1 MLVAQD
7 AIARAPRI
15 LPAAAGV
22 AAVASFALQ
31 PSCVSPMSDL
41 NIVLLS
47 GGSGTRLW
55 PLSREAH
62 PKQFLPLL
70 GEQSLL
76 QATWQRVRE
85 LPGVVRS
92 GSGDTADADKLI
104 VIANEE
110 HRFLVA
116 EQLRQIDAHPAAL
129 ILEPIG
135 RNTAPAIA
143 VAALQAMQSGADHG
157 RSKVAGAG
165 RAGAI
170 ADPLLL
176 VLPSDHVVHDE
187 AAFRAAVQSALPV
200 AERGALVTFGI
211 VPTAPE
217 IGYGYIRA
225 RRGESA
231 SDNTKSGAL
240 AIEQF
245 VEKPDL
251 ATAQRYLAEGGYY
264 WNSGMFLFRASRY
277 LAELEKFAPQM
288 LAQCRAALAGAKL
301 DQDFLRLDRA
311 AFETC
316 PADSIDYAV
325 MEKTADA
332 FVVPIDVGWSD
343 VGSWSALWQ
352 LAEQDG
358 DGNAHRGDVLAL
370 DCANTLAWGERRLIA
385 LIGLRDVVVVD
396 TDDALLVAHRDR
408 VQDVKEIVARLK
420 RDDRSHA
427 RLHRKVYRPWG
438 SYDSVDASERFQV
451 KRITVKPGASLSLQM
466 HQHRA
471 EHWIVVT
478 GTARV
483 TCDERV
489 FDLHENQS
497 TYIPL
502 GAKHRLQNLGG
513 TPLELIEVQSGDYL
527 GEDDIVRFDDIYGRK
542 TDG

>member
-1 MLVAQD
+1 
-7 AIARAPRI
+7 
-15 LPAAAGV
+15 
-22 AAVASFALQ
+22 
-31 PSCVSPMSDL
+31 MSDL

-76 QATWQRVRE
+76 QATWLRVRE
-85 LPGVVRS
+85 LPGVAAS
-92 GSGDTADADKLI
+92 GAAGDPGYSPAADQLI

-110 HRFLVA
+110 HRFMVA
-116 EQLRQIDAHPAAL
+116 EQLRQIGALPMAL
-129 ILEPIG
+129 ILEPVG

-143 VAALQAMQSGADHG
+143 VAAL
-157 RSKVAGAG
+157 
-165 RAGAI
+165 RALQNSD
-170 ADPLLL
+170 DPLLL
-176 VLPSDHVVHDE
+176 VLPSDHVVRDE
-187 AAFRAAVQSALPV
+187 AAFRAAVQAALPL

-217 IGYGYIRA
+217 TGYGYIRA
-225 RRGESA
+225 RHDDLARG
-231 SDNTKSGAL
+231 NTGAGAL
-240 AIEQF
+240 AVERF

-251 ATAQRYLAEGGYY
+251 ATAQRYLADGGYY
-264 WNSGMFLFRASRY
+264 WNSGMFLFSASRY
-277 LAELEKFAPQM
+277 LDELDQFAPRM
-288 LAQCRAALAGAKL
+288 LAQCRAALAGAKP
-301 DQDFLRLDRA
+301 DRDFLRLDRA
-311 AFETC
+311 AFEDC

-325 MEKTADA
+325 MEKTTDA
-332 FVVPIDVGWSD
+332 LVLPIDVGWSD

-358 DGNAHRGDVLAL
+358 AGNAHRGDVLAL
-370 DCANTLAWGERRLIA
+370 DCADTLAWSERRLVA
-385 LIGLRDVVVVD
+385 LIGLRDLVVVD

-408 VQDVKEIVARLK
+408 VQDVKQIVARLK
-420 RDDRSHA
+420 REDRPHA

-438 SYDSVDASERFQV
+438 SYDSVDAAERFQV

-466 HQHRA
+466 HRHRA
-471 EHWIVVT
+471 EHWIVVD

-489 FDLHENQS
+489 FDLAENQS

-502 GAKHRLQNLGG
+502 GAKHRLQNLGN

-527 GEDDIVRFDDIYGRK
+527 GEDDIVRFEDIYGREG
-542 TDG
+542 T